1 MALSLRS
8 KLLFGLKRIQS
19 VPVALYHENVTL
31 IKLIKLKSLKMT
43 YFIINYRFLITMK
56 IPEMSVI

>member
-8 KLLFGLKRIQS
+8 KLLFSLRRIQS

-31 IKLIKLKSLKMT
+31 IKHKILKNLKIKNFT
-43 YFIINYRFLITMK
+43 INYRSWIIMK
-56 IPEMSVI
+56 IQEMSVI